1 MKIISIVGA
10 RPQFIKAAAISR
22 AIPEGH
28 EIIHTGQHYDAN
40 MSDIFFEEME
50 IPKPKHYL
58 GIGGLSHG
66 AMTGRIMEELEKVLL
81 QEKPDRLI
89 VYGDTNSTL
98 AGALVA
104 AKLHIPVAHIE
115 AGLRSFNRKMP
126 EEINRIVTDHVS
138 DLLFAPTQ
146 EAVNNLRNEGK
157 SSYLVGDVMCDA
169 TLFYKSKMRKPN
181 VKIENEFYLCTIHR
195 QENTDN
201 PKVLSSLFEA
211 LSVMSVQ
218 VILPLHPRTRK
229 MVQNIETKN
238 ITLIDPVGYFEMLY
252 LLQHCKGV
260 FTDSGGV
267 QKESY
272 FFGKPFLILREETEW
287 VELVYYGLGQI
298 VGSDKDRILN
308 GFNKLHR
315 VVTYPDHLYGDGNAA
330 EKIARFISIQKHN
343 SEPRTYFNPSVKQT
357 DAE

>member
-1 MKIISIVGA
+1 MKVLSIVGA
-10 RPQFIKAAAISR
+10 RPQFVKAAAISR

-50 IPKPKHYL
+50 IPKPAYHL

-66 AMTGRIMEELEKVLL
+66 AMTGRIMEALEGVLL
-81 QEKPDRLI
+81 KEKPDRLI

-98 AGALVA
+98 AGALAA

-138 DLLFAPTQ
+138 DLLFAPTE
-146 EAVNNLRNEGK
+146 EAVANLQREGME
-157 SSYLVGDVMCDA
+157 SHLVGDVMYDT

-181 VKIENEFYLCTIHR
+181 VKIDGDFYLCTIHR
-195 QENTDN
+195 QENTDD

-211 LSVMSVQ
+211 LSEAPAQ

-229 MVQNIETKN
+229 MVQNIDTKK

-260 FTDSGGV
+260 FTDSGGL

-287 VELVYYGLGQI
+287 VELVHHGIGQI
-298 VGSDKDRILN
+298 VSSSKDRILK
-308 GFNKLHR
+308 GFSQLHR
-315 VVTYPDHLYGDGNAA
+315 EIAYPHHLYGDGTAA
-330 EKIARFISIQKHN
+330 KKIARHIFGK
-343 SEPRTYFNPSVKQT
+343 KL
-357 DAE
+357 